1 MLIQGDDLQN
11 IMHEMHRGGLFGKVA
26 IGLDY
31 FDATINRVAAWSIG
45 LRACSKAILTALLT
59 PDHLL
64 EQAEQQGDLTA
75 RLALTDEFQNLPY
88 NAVWDML
95 LSLIHI
101 WTYRCWRARWPL
113 CPTWCW

>member
-1 MLIQGDDLQN
+1 
-11 IMHEMHRGGLFGKVA
+11 MHEMHRGGLFGKVA

-95 LSLIHI
+95 CVKKGVPVGTAWVDAVLRYEQDVCLK
-101 WTYRCWRARWPL
+101 R
-113 CPTWCW
+113 

>member
-1 MLIQGDDLQN
+1 MPDLLLHVSRGVRWDSDHVLIQGDDLQN

-64 EQAEQQGDLTA
+64 EQAEQQGISPPA
-75 RLALTDEFQNLPY
+75 
-88 NAVWDML
+88 
-95 LSLIHI
+95 
-101 WTYRCWRARWPL
+101 WPSPTNSRT
-113 CPTWCW
+113 CPTTRCGICSV